1 MNCLAYLQQLA
12 ETYDP
17 YLEELKPDTTF
28 EEMNMDSYAVV
39 DFILKVE
46 EHFNIVMQNEDIL
59 AFKSVQDV
67 LDMID
72 RCSKEEEITC

>member
-1 MNCLAYLQQLA
+1 MNRLAYLQQLV
-12 ETYDP
+12 ETYGPFLD
-17 YLEELKPDTTF
+17 ELTPETTF

-46 EHFNIVMQNEDIL
+46 EHFNIVMHNDDIL
-59 AFKSVQDV
+59 ALKSMQDV

-72 RCSKEEEITC
+72 RCSKEEEVTC